1 MFIALDGGDGAGKGV
16 QIEFL
21 KRWLAERG
29 LDFVFVRDPGD
40 TSLGDIIRSL
50 LLKNSAIDICPLA
63 EAALFM
69 ASRAQLVQE
78 IIEPALEAG
87 KVVLVDRYL
96 LSTVVYQGYANDATE
111 EEIATLWRI
120 GTVFTKGILP
130 DVTFIL
136 DCPSEVCNERLSRDR
151 DRIEARGIKFH
162 SKVAQGY
169 RQAAQTWNQYAR
181 GEVFVIDATL
191 TPQEVF
197 NKIKA
202 ILESRVP

>member
-78 IIEPALEAG
+78 IIEPALETG

-111 EEIATLWRI
+111 EEINKSALAESLKNLTPGQIIADKKHVWAGTATCPLE
-120 GTVFTKGILP
+120 ILAVKP
-130 DVTFIL
+130 QGKKEMRAADW
-136 DCPSEVCNERLSRDR
+136 
-151 DRIEARGIKFH
+151 ARG
-162 SKVAQGY
+162 
-169 RQAAQTWNQYAR
+169 AR
-181 GEVFVIDATL
+181 ISEGACFG
-191 TPQEVF
+191 
-197 NKIKA
+197 
-202 ILESRVP
+202 